1 MSLQE
6 EIEAKSKEIQTD
18 DYPMSIGELMNMY
31 RDEELKINPKFQRFF
46 RWNET
51 QKSKFIESIL
61 LGIPIPPIFVSQ
73 TKEGTWDVIDGLQ
86 RLSTIL
92 EFTGLLKREDDELT
106 PPSKLV
112 GTDFLPSLEDKMW
125 ENKYD
130 IENSFTPQQRF
141 KLKRAKLDINIIKET
156 SDDDSKYELFQ
167 RINTGGTHL
176 EPQEIRN
183 CLLIMINQS
192 FFDWSHKLK
201 ENTNFQSCLP
211 LTDKQSLEQYDM
223 ELIMRY
229 LISRYSNTSEIK
241 GNEDIQDFIT
251 KQIINFIKND
261 KINYINEEEI
271 FNKTFEYLNSVL
283 SDDIFRKYNHQKQKF
298 QGALS
303 LVAFEALIPGIAEN
317 INQLSLLSLEE
328 SKAKIIHLYT
338 DEKFVEI
345 TTNRPRPVNRLK
357 QLTDFSREY
366 FQCK

>member
-1 MSLQE
+1 MSLQD
-6 EIEAKSKEIQTD
+6 EIEAKSNEIQTD
-18 DYPMSIGELMNMY
+18 SYPMSIGELMNMY
-31 RDEELKINPKFQRFF
+31 RDEELNINPKFQRFF

-92 EFTGLLKREDDELT
+92 EFAGLLRKEDDELV
-106 PPSKLV
+106 PPNKLV
-112 GTDFLPSLEDKMW
+112 GTDFLPSLENKMW

-130 IENSFTPQQRF
+130 VENSFAPQQRF

-156 SDDDSKYELFQ
+156 SDEDSKYELFQ

-176 EPQEIRN
+176 EAQEVRN

-192 FFDWSHKLK
+192 FFDWTQKLK
-201 ENTNFQSCLP
+201 ENTSFQSCLS
-211 LTDKQSLEQYDM
+211 LTDKQTLEQYDM

-229 LISRYSNTSEIK
+229 LISRYSDTSKIK

-251 KQIINFIKND
+251 KQIINCIKSNTID
-261 KINYINEEEI
+261 RSIEAEI
-271 FNKTFEYLNSVL
+271 LKKTFEYLNSVL
-283 SDDIFRKYNHQKQKF
+283 SDDSFRKYNHQKQKF
-298 QGALS
+298 QGAFYLGS
-303 LVAFEALIPGIAEN
+303 FEALIPGIAEN
-317 INQLSLLSLEE
+317 IDQLSVLTLEE
-328 SKAKIIHLYT
+328 SKEKIINLYT
-338 DEKFVEI
+338 DRRFLEI
-345 TTNRPRPVNRLK
+345 TTSRPRPINRFK
-357 QLTDFSREY
+357 QLTDLSREY